1 MDIDQSIQE
10 PALAVQALANRN
22 SGNKLDAIKSLDA
35 MLLKKTAEREKQDK
49 DKRLQEKFKV
59 CKELPEDWTL
69 KTELELQVP
78 LN

>member
-35 MLLKKTAEREKQDK
+35 MLLKKTAEREK
-49 DKRLQEKFKV
+49 
-59 CKELPEDWTL
+59 
-69 KTELELQVP
+69 
-78 LN
+78 